1 MTEPT
6 DPTTAA
12 DVDPQTAADA
22 AERVQAFLDA
32 RAPFAVSDVIA
43 TVIPNAGRRSERF
56 PLTASDLTTLLA
68 DRVRLEAELEQVRD
82 DLAQAQDALLAEH
95 EGAAAELERLRADSR
110 DAYIASLFSEPVECE
125 CGCQPGQ
132 PCDCSLADCECIG
145 DCPVCDADGMTYTLG
160 KDPAR

>member
-1 MTEPT
+1 M
-6 DPTTAA
+6 A
-12 DVDPQTAADA
+12 DVDPQTVADA
-22 AERVQAFLDA
+22 AARRLRGWLDSRTVRDPHGQDLRAVLDGYA
-32 RAPFAVSDVIA
+32 RMA
-43 TVIPNAGRRSERF
+43 T
-56 PLTASDLTTLLA
+56 
-68 DRVRLEAELEQVRD
+68 ELEV
-82 DLAQAQDALLAEH
+82 A
-95 EGAAAELERLRADSR
+95 RADSR